1 MVPLTVY
8 PSRLIGLFTFI
19 VSLSMLAEK
28 PRAIEMVRS
37 LLQDRPALIVFG
49 MLGTAAGLAI
59 VLGHQRWTGGM
70 LTVVVTVIGWV
81 ILIRGTVLLFLSQAA
96 TARLVEWF
104 QFEEFFYLYLG
115 FAAVLGLYLIVHGFC
130 AGGTRRGS
138 RIPNKSQSPKVVFMN
153 ADVNPVLPDAACA
166 LCSRRRRF
174 AVAQAGQKRDPGFET
189 PGNLANVG

>member
-8 PSRLIGLFTFI
+8 PSRLIGLFTLI
-19 VSLSMLAEK
+19 VSLSILAEK
-28 PRAIEMVRS
+28 PRTIEMVS
-37 LLQDRPALIVFG
+37 ALLQDRPALIVFG

-115 FAAVLGLYLIVHGFC
+115 FCGCPWALFGDSRVL
-130 AGGTRRGS
+130 
-138 RIPNKSQSPKVVFMN
+138 
-153 ADVNPVLPDAACA
+153 
-166 LCSRRRRF
+166 RRRHTPRF
-174 AVAQAGQKRDPGFET
+174 AHS
-189 PGNLANVG
+189 